1 MFTSMMFA
9 SILPEILI
17 LISPCILALVVEPFW
32 KEEQRRNVGWLTAGG
47 LFAIHDHQPALRSAW
62 RTDFRLRRHDPF

>member
-1 MFTSMMFA
+1 MFTSTMFA

-17 LISPCILALVVEPFW
+17 LVIGILVLVVEPFW

-47 LFAIHDHQPALRSAW
+47 LLARNGHQPALWAARRA
-62 RTDFRLRRHDPF
+62 DCHPRRHGPL